1 MKLDEDFQTIRDH
14 LWDFYCKGELD
25 NYKQCINQSMK
36 KKVYTLDDGTI
47 NKLKLLTL
55 KKVSLQNFYCQTQES
70 IHLIKFVKFLRHKY
84 FSYIKKESTFKFK
97 DYYPYTNKKVK
108 LGAEHTLFTIPFFDG
123 LYVSSPCSLFI
134 NDLSGILNE
143 YNKQETGDVFVL
155 KDIEKN

>member
-1 MKLDEDFQTIRDH
+1 M
-14 LWDFYCKGELD
+14 
-25 NYKQCINQSMK
+25 
-36 KKVYTLDDGTI
+36 
-47 NKLKLLTL
+47 
-55 KKVSLQNFYCQTQES
+55 
-70 IHLIKFVKFLRHKY
+70 KFLRHKY